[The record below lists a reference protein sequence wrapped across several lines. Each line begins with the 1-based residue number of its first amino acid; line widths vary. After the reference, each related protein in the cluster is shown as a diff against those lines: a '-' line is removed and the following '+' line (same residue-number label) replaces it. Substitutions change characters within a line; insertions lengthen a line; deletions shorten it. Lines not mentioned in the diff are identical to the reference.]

1 MNVQIRRAQMVDT
14 DAITHILRGLGWFA
28 HLNSESYETTEK
40 QIAHQ
45 LKMCNLAD
53 SHSVHV
59 AESSAGD
66 VVGYGAVHWMPTL
79 FLPGPEGYVSEL
91 FVGESARGQGVGTK
105 LLEAMKEEA
114 EERGCSRLLVVNMRY
129 RESYERGFYRKCGW
143 EERPDAANFIL
154 RLS

>member
-1 MNVQIRRAQMVDT
+1 MNVQIRRAQMADT
-14 DAITHILRGLGWFA
+14 NAITHILRALGWFA

-40 QIAHQ
+40 RIARQ
-45 LKMCNLAD
+45 LKLCNSAD
-53 SHSVHV
+53 SHSAYV
-59 AESSAGD
+59 AESSAGH

-79 FLPGPEGYVSEL
+79 FLAGPEGYVSEL
-91 FVGESARGQGVGTK
+91 FVGESARGQGVGAK

-129 RESYERGFYRKCGW
+129 RESYKRGFYRKCGW

>member
-1 MNVQIRRAQMVDT
+1 MTDT
-14 DAITHILRGLGWFA
+14 NAITHILHALGWFA
-28 HLNSESYETTEK
+28 HLNSESVETTQK
-40 QIAHQ
+40 RIARH
-45 LKMCNLAD
+45 LESCNAAD
-53 SHSVHV
+53 GHSVYV

-66 VVGYGAVHWMPTL
+66 VVGYGAVYWMPTL

-91 FVGESARGQGVGTK
+91 FVGEAARGQGVGAK

-114 EERGCSRLLVVNMRY
+114 EERGCSRLSVVNMRY